1 MAWEFVKVYV
11 SILDSS
17 IAKHVRTRHV
27 FEDLL
32 KVARPDGT
40 VDMTVDAIVR
50 RTGEDEKVV
59 RAAIEEL
66 CSPDPESRTEE
77 FEGRRLIPLA
87 GRPFGWWIVNYRK
100 YVERGGSAE
109 RVRQY
114 RERLAA
120 EQAKEAPADNPE
132 ETDATPTPRTRA
144 GAQKEVLAL
153 YVELWMERYP
163 GKDSAGGPL
172 RPTIR
177 PGDIV
182 PAWNALAKLPP
193 DERLAIVR
201 EYMRDDDPLVIR
213 SYHRL
218 GLLTVRFDALRLKL
232 SGLADPR
239 KKVTAA
245 DREKAATKATIERAR
260 TKAAQKVGV

>member
-11 SILDSS
+11 AILDSS

-32 KVARPDGT
+32 KVAKPDGT
-40 VDMTVDAIVR
+40 IDMTFDAIVR

-59 RAAIEEL
+59 RSAIAEL
-66 CSPDPESRTEE
+66 CAPDPESRTED

-87 GRPFGWWIVNYRK
+87 NRPFGWWIVNYQK
-100 YVERGGSAE
+100 YVEKGGSTE

-120 EQAKEAPADNPE
+120 DQAKHAPEPSDDP
-132 ETDATPTPRTRA
+132 DATPTPRTRA

-153 YVELWMERYP
+153 YVDLWMERYP

-177 PGDIV
+177 QGDIIS
-182 PAWNALAKLPP
+182 AWTALAKLPP
-193 DERLAIVR
+193 DERLEIVR

-260 TKAAQKVGV
+260 TKAAQKGGV